1 VDGGLNMA
9 RYSSPLLSE
18 LLRTLLRK
26 RITIRYPF
34 APVELP
40 KGYRGLVVAD
50 PAKCRGCGLCVRDCP
65 ADALELEK
73 GDDGSFRLILHPERC
88 AYCGQC
94 EISCHF
100 GSIQLT
106 SAFKPGATSKE
117 ELITVLVDHPAD
129 EDSHEDD

>member
-1 VDGGLNMA
+1 M
-9 RYSSPLLSE
+9 
-18 LLRTLLRK
+18 
-26 RITIRYPF
+26 
-34 APVELP
+34 
-40 KGYRGLVVAD
+40 
-50 PAKCRGCGLCVRDCP
+50 CVRDCP
-65 ADALELEK
+65 ANALELEK

-100 GSIQLT
+100 GSIRLT

-117 ELITVLVDHPAD
+117 ELTTVLVDHPAD